1 MKKMHKKVGENLFQL
16 TDAFSPI
23 SLLNAS
29 QNYAKVNTLRVTL
42 NSLQTFYN
50 LSSL

>member
-16 TDAFSPI
+16 TDAFSRI

-50 LSSL
+50 LNSL